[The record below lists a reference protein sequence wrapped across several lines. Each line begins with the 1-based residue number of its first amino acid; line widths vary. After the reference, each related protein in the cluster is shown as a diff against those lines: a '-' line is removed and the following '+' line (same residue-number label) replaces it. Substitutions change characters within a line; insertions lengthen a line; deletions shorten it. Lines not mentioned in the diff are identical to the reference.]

1 MTARRTRY
9 KNLHKYVMIRTN
21 MKLQPNLLQIAQ
33 LLDTDS
39 RNLRNCSLREG
50 SVIVAMGVEGYDE
63 LEAAELEKAT
73 QDLQQMIADGQ
84 VGEIRMDVT
93 FGREL
98 HLLRLHRGGGVHWP
112 KNSLHKQG
120 HEYIIAKCKP

>member
-1 MTARRTRY
+1 MN
-9 KNLHKYVMIRTN
+9 KF
-21 MKLQPNLLQIAQ
+21 LQFRVKPTLFQIAQ

-39 RNLRNCSLREG
+39 RNLRNCSVREG

-84 VGEIRMDVT
+84 VGENQD
-93 FGREL
+93 G
-98 HLLRLHRGGGVHWP
+98 
-112 KNSLHKQG
+112 
-120 HEYIIAKCKP
+120 

>member
-9 KNLHKYVMIRTN
+9 NNLHKYVMIRTN
-21 MKLQPNLLQIAQ
+21 MKLQPHLLQIAQ

-39 RNLRNCSLREG
+39 RNLKNCSVREG

-63 LEAAELEKAT
+63 VEAAELEKAT

-84 VGEIRMDVT
+84 VGEIRKDEFVGELLLLT
-93 FGREL
+93 SHKLRTESRE
-98 HLLRLHRGGGVHWP
+98 RVQKYEIVIG
-112 KNSLHKQG
+112 
-120 HEYIIAKCKP
+120 